1 MKKVKWKCATLLAV
15 GLLCCF
21 SPALAQSDE
30 GAERVTIAGRNVPFE
45 KVLKEIYKQT
55 GLKAVYDPKDLKI
68 IANDDWDA
76 HKVPVGEILRH
87 ALGGQLPY
95 IIKGGKI
102 IINMKLQL
110 INGSVTDAET
120 GEPLIG
126 ATVLDRELSRK
137 GSITDER
144 GHFRFGAYVGTNLTF
159 SYMGYEAQ
167 VIKIVSGKT
176 HYDIK
181 LRPESGKELKEVV
194 VTGIVNRKANSFTGS
209 VSSFSSEDLQKV
221 GSQNVIKSLEA
232 LEPSML
238 QVTNLAAGSNPNAM
252 PTLELNGTSS
262 FPDVTGQYTGNPNQP
277 LFILNGFESTLQ
289 SILDLDMN
297 LVKSVTI
304 LKDASA
310 KAIYGSKAANGV
322 VIVETKRPKAGKV
335 QVYYNGGATLE
346 VPDLTSYNL
355 ANASEKLQAELLSG
369 QVYDNG
375 YTPSDDVAANTVYNN
390 LYKEVM
396 RGVNTYWLSVPL
408 RVGVGQKHTVSIDG
422 GNNAYIYGLDL
433 SYNKI
438 TGAMKGSDRATL
450 SGNVSLEYRIKN
462 LAVQNILY
470 VNYNNQ
476 NDPYHSFS
484 SYAAQNP
491 YWRKTDENG
500 KPVKTFY
507 SVPGTTYYNPLWDDQ
522 WKAYNKTNYTEI
534 TDNFNVD
541 WTIYK
546 TLRLVGRFNFTKNN
560 SQSTSF
566 RSPSLTEFYNAE
578 NKEKGSM
585 TKGEDNTFTMGGDL
599 NLTYSH
605 TISNDHLLFYNIG
618 TSFQTSS
625 NDGYAFSAY
634 GFPDD
639 TDYLEFAQGYKTDDK
654 PSASEG
660 RERELSFLGIFNY
673 SFQDRYL
680 LDASIR
686 TTGSSTFGRNK
697 RWGTFWSTGLGWNV
711 HNEPLIRDHEIGKA
725 LTLLKLRGS
734 IGYSGAQNFSAYQ
747 TLPMY
752 TYYSQYYYNG
762 SMGSY
767 LQAFPNTDLQ
777 WQSKNDQ
784 NVGVDLSLWNK
795 INLTANY
802 YISTTKNSISQLTV
816 APSIGFS
823 SYSENIGDIQNKGFD
838 LNLSY
843 LVFNISA
850 TRSYLSLNFSVASNT
865 NKILKI
871 SDAMRKYNEQVDAQK
886 SGNATVGSSGRDQY
900 TRPVARYV
908 EGRSLTAIWGVR
920 SAGIDPLNGKEVYI
934 KQNGEKTY
942 EWNANDQVV
951 IGDARPKAHGTF
963 GFSFEWKGFSLNTV
977 CAYQMGGDYYNTTL
991 IDKVENADIH
1001 YNVDKR
1007 YLYDRW
1013 KQPGDVSFFK
1023 DIADGNYTK
1032 PTSRFVMKNNQLAIS
1047 TINVGYDFRFWKF
1060 VKRLGLTTL
1069 KLSAYI
1075 NDVAIF
1081 STVKQERGTD
1091 YPFARNMNFSLTLN
1105 F

>member
-1 MKKVKWKCATLLAV
+1 MKKVRWRCATLLAV
-15 GLLCCF
+15 GLFFLTQPSF
-21 SPALAQSDE
+21 AHQGNGDE
-30 GAERVTIAGRNVPFE
+30 RMTIKGKNVPIE
-45 KVLKEIYKQT
+45 KVFREIQRQTKLKV
-55 GLKAVYDPKDLKI
+55 VYDPQDLRAI
-68 IANDDWDA
+68 ERYDWDA
-76 HKVPVGEILRH
+76 HDIPVSEILHR
-87 ALGGQLPY
+87 ALHGQLPY
-95 IIKGGKI
+95 TIEHGNIIV
-102 IINMKLQL
+102 NMKLQW
-110 INGSVTDAET
+110 IDGTVTDAKS

-126 ATVLDRELSRK
+126 TTVMDNELSRK
-137 GSITDER
+137 GCITDAN
-144 GHFRFGAYVGTNLTF
+144 GHFKFGAYVGTNLTF
-159 SYMGYEAQ
+159 SYMGYEPQ
-167 VIKIVSGKT
+167 DVKIVGGKT
-176 HYDIK
+176 HYHIQLQQHD
-181 LRPESGKELKEVV
+181 GQELKEVV

-335 QVYYNGGATLE
+335 QVYYNGGVTLE

-355 ANASEKLQAELLSG
+355 ANASEKLRAELLSG
-369 QVYDNG
+369 QVYDNA
-375 YTPSDDVAANTVYNN
+375 YNPSDDVNENTVYNE
-390 LYKEVM
+390 LYKEVL
-396 RGVNTYWLSVPL
+396 RGVDTYWLSAPL

-422 GNNAYIYGLDL
+422 GNDAYIYGLDL

-450 SGNVSLEYRIKN
+450 SGNVSLEYRIKG
-462 LAVQNILY
+462 LAIQNILY
-470 VNYNNQ
+470 LNYNNQ

-484 SYAAQNP
+484 DYAEQNP
-491 YWRKTDENG
+491 YWRKTDKDG
-500 KPVKTFY
+500 KPVKTFL
-507 SVPGTTYYNPLWDDQ
+507 SASGTYYNPLWDDQ
-522 WKAYNKTNYTEI
+522 WKAYNKNNYTEI

-546 TLRLVGRFNFTKNN
+546 TLRLVGRFNFTKNT
-560 SQSTSF
+560 SQATSF
-566 RSPSLTEFYNAE
+566 RSPSLTEFLNAE
-578 NKEKGSM
+578 NKEKGSLSKS
-585 TKGEDNTFTMGGDL
+585 TDNSFVMGGDL
-599 NLTYSH
+599 NLTFSH
-605 TISNDHLLFYNIG
+605 TISNDHILFYNIG
-618 TSFQTSS
+618 TSFQTSTS
-625 NDGYAFSAY
+625 DGYAFSAY

-660 RERELSFLGIFNY
+660 KERELSFLGIFNY

-711 HNEPLIRDHEIGKA
+711 HNEPFIRDHAVGKA

-752 TYYSQYYYNG
+752 AYYSQYYYNG

-784 NVGVDLSLWNK
+784 NVGIDLSLWNK

-802 YISTTKNSISQLTV
+802 YVSTTKNSISQLTV
-816 APSIGFS
+816 APSIGFT
-823 SYSENIGDIQNKGFD
+823 SYSENIGDIRNTGFD
-838 LNLSY
+838 VNLSY
-843 LVFNISA
+843 LVFNIPS
-850 TRSYLSLNFSVASNT
+850 TRSYLSLNFSIASNT

-886 SGNATVGSSGRDQY
+886 SGTASVGSSGRDQY

-920 SAGIDPLNGKEVYI
+920 SAGIDPLNGKEVFI

-951 IGDARPKAHGTF
+951 IGDSRPKAHGTF

-977 CAYQMGGDYYNTTL
+977 CSYQMGGDYYNTTL

-1013 KQPGDVSFFK
+1013 KQPGDVSYFK
-1023 DIADGNYTK
+1023 DIADANYTK
-1032 PTSRFVMKNNQLAIS
+1032 PTSRFIMKNNQLAIS
-1047 TINVGYDFRFWKF
+1047 TINVGYDFRFWRF

-1075 NDVAIF
+1075 NDVAVF